1 MVEDEQLGWQTFSA
15 HRNDSL
21 EMARR
26 SFSSH
31 GLAIVRDVFSR
42 AEVQHMRANI
52 LKKLP
57 LFRPP
62 RLVFRGTLVNF
73 LARPDFGFMGSVHS
87 HPTLLAVLSQVV
99 FPGEAFRFVS
109 HNDIGIDRLVNWH
122 KDRLNNQYAG
132 GACGRTGDLKATRSL
147 RLPFT
152 CKTTY
157 RITIASWWYRA
168 RGGSQAYI

>member
-132 GACGRTGDLKATRSL
+132 GACGRTGVLKATRSL
-147 RLPFT
+147 RLPFI

-157 RITIASWWYRA
+157 
-168 RGGSQAYI
+168 